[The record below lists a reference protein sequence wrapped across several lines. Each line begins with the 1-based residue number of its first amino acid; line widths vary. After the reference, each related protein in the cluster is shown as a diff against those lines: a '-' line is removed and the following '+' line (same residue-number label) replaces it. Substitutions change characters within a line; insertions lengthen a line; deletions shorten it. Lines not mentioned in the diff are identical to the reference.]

1 MFYLCWPYLQYLPT
15 GLREKIAF
23 LIISKK
29 KIMQPCRAT
38 NQSNVCLIAG
48 LTIFILPEGYNEW
61 LSSLITSLYNEFS
74 IQYGIALL
82 VSSLSYVGSSVHNLT
97 TIP

>member
-1 MFYLCWPYLQYLPT
+1 ML
-15 GLREKIAF
+15 AVSS
-23 LIISKK
+23 ISTNWFKGKDCLFNYIKK